1 MKAIARDGYGPP
13 DGLELRDVDRPS
25 IDGKGVLIR
34 VRAASVNPYDW
45 RMMRGEPRAL
55 VRFFPRKMK
64 DWVPGADVAER
75 VEEVGSKVT
84 QFRPGDEVFGVCTGA
99 CAEFAAANEHRLVRK
114 PAGIAWD
121 QAASIPIAGC
131 TALQALRDHGRLRPG
146 QKVLINGA
154 AGGIGTFAVQ
164 IAKALGANVTGV
176 CSTRNLDLVRSLGA
190 DHVIDYTAE
199 DFASGERHYDL
210 VLHVAGNRSLKDHR
224 RAVAPDGTLVLVG
237 GGVGRDTGGNQ
248 TLSTLRALALVTARG
263 LFARLLRQR
272 IRMFVAKSRRSDLEL
287 LAELCEAGT
296 VRPVIGHSYPLAHAA
311 EAVRCIEDG
320 HPRGKV
326 IVTP

>member
-64 DWVPGADVAER
+64 DWVPGADVAGR

-84 QFRPGDEVFGVCTGA
+84 QFRPGDDVFGVCTGA

-114 PAGIAWD
+114 PAGMAWD

-131 TALQALRDHGRLRPG
+131 TALQALRDHGRLRPR
-146 QKVLINGA
+146 QRVLINGA
-154 AGGIGTFAVQ
+154 AGGVGTFAVQ
-164 IAKALGANVTGV
+164 IAKALGADVTGV

-190 DHVIDYTAE
+190 NDVVDYTVE
-199 DFASGERHYDL
+199 DFVADGRRYDL
-210 VLHVAGNRSLKDHR
+210 IVQIAGNRTVKDMR
-224 RAVAPDGTLVLVG
+224 RALTPQGSVVVVG
-237 GGVGRDTGGNQ
+237 GGVGHEEDGADEPMGEVL
-248 TLSTLRALALVTARG
+248 TLMVRG
-263 LFARLLRQR
+263 MILSRFMRQR
-272 IRMFVAKSRRSDLEL
+272 ASMFMGRVRSGDLRFIATLIETGRL
-287 LAELCEAGT
+287 T
-296 VRPVIGHSYPLAHAA
+296 PVIDRAYPLANAADAIRHLETGHA
-311 EAVRCIEDG
+311 
-320 HPRGKV
+320 RGKV
-326 IVTP
+326 IVTI

>member
-64 DWVPGADVAER
+64 DWVPGADVAGR

-84 QFRPGDEVFGVCTGA
+84 QFRPGDDVFGVCTGA

-114 PAGIAWD
+114 PAGMPWD

-146 QKVLINGA
+146 QRVLINGA
-154 AGGIGTFAVQ
+154 AGGVGTFAVQ
-164 IAKALGANVTGV
+164 IAKALGADVTGV

-190 DHVIDYTAE
+190 NDVVDYTVE
-199 DFASGERHYDL
+199 DFVAGGRRYDL
-210 VLHVAGNRSLKDHR
+210 IVQIAGNLTVKDMR
-224 RAVAPDGTLVLVG
+224 RALTPQGSVVVVG
-237 GGVGRDTGGNQ
+237 GGVGHEEDGADEPMGEVL
-248 TLSTLRALALVTARG
+248 TLMVRG
-263 LFARLLRQR
+263 MILSRFMRQR
-272 IRMFVAKSRRSDLEL
+272 ASMFMGRVRSSDLRFIAQLIETGRL
-287 LAELCEAGT
+287 T
-296 VRPVIGHSYPLAHAA
+296 PVIDRAYPLANAADAIRHLETGHA
-311 EAVRCIEDG
+311 
-320 HPRGKV
+320 RGKV
-326 IVTP
+326 IVTI

>member
-64 DWVPGADVAER
+64 DWVPGADVAGR

-84 QFRPGDEVFGVCTGA
+84 QFRPGDDVFGVCTGA

-114 PAGIAWD
+114 PAGMAWD

-146 QKVLINGA
+146 QRVLINGA
-154 AGGIGTFAVQ
+154 AGGVGTFAVQ
-164 IAKALGANVTGV
+164 IAKALGADG
-176 CSTRNLDLVRSLGA
+176 RRHDLIVQ
-190 DHVIDYTAE
+190 I
-199 DFASGERHYDL
+199 
-210 VLHVAGNRSLKDHR
+210 AGNRTVKDMR
-224 RAVAPDGTLVLVG
+224 RALTPQGSVVVVG
-237 GGVGRDTGGNQ
+237 GGVGHEEDGADEPMGEVL
-248 TLSTLRALALVTARG
+248 TLMVRG
-263 LFARLLRQR
+263 MILSRFMRQR
-272 IRMFVAKSRRSDLEL
+272 ASMFMGRVRSGDLRFIATLIETGRL
-287 LAELCEAGT
+287 T
-296 VRPVIGHSYPLAHAA
+296 PVIDRAYPLANAA
-311 EAVRCIEDG
+311 DAS
-320 HPRGKV
+320 PLLKAFAS
-326 IVTP
+326 TPLLS